1 MSTPLLKPVALAA
14 AILLAACSTTPTTT
28 TELELA
34 RANYAQAQ
42 GNPLVA
48 KYANTE
54 LVAATRALDQANTAA
69 AKNESLANIDQ
80 LAYVAKQKIASAEE
94 FARARA
100 AEDQLKDAAA
110 QRDQV
115 RLDARTAE
123 AEAAKRRAD
132 QARLEA
138 EAAQSQAQAAQ
149 NQTASAEAAT
159 RDAQARA
166 AALASALNELQA
178 KQTERGIVITF
189 GDVLFN
195 VDQANLTAQG
205 MATAQRL
212 ADVLRDNPDRSVL
225 VEGFTDSTGS
235 DAYNLQLSQRRAEAI
250 RSALNQM
257 GVERARIETR
267 GYGEAYPV
275 AGNATAGER
284 QLNRRVEIVLS
295 EAGRPVTTRR

>member
-1 MSTPLLKPVALAA
+1 MSKPLFQPAALAA
-14 AILLAACSTTPTTT
+14 AILLAACSTAPTTT

-54 LVAATRALDQANTAA
+54 LAAATRALDQANTAA
-69 AKNESLANIDQ
+69 AKNESLANIDR

-94 FARARA
+94 YARARA
-100 AEDQLKDAAA
+100 AEDRMTDAAA

-123 AEAAKRRAD
+123 AEAAKRRAE
-132 QARLEA
+132 QARMEA
-138 EAAQSQAQAAQ
+138 EAAQNQAQAAQ
-149 NQTASAEAAT
+149 NQAASAEAAT

-166 AALASALNELQA
+166 AALANALSELQA

-212 ADVLRDNPDRSVL
+212 ADVLRDHPERSVL

-250 RSALNQM
+250 RSALSQM
-257 GVERARIETR
+257 GVDRARIETR